1 MVEYRE
7 VEVPVEKIVIKEI
20 PVEVPVERIV
30 EKIVTKEVPVEV
42 EKIVTVERIV
52 EKPVIEYRDRVVEK
66 PVIEYRDR
74 VVETER
80 VVEVPVYQP
89 VATTRVSAPPSPQVA
104 PQVVY
109 REPQVTVDPQVY
121 HREPQVIYAEP
132 EIVHA
137 PPIVV
142 RQDEVQSIMARP
154 AATQYATHKPQMV
167 RATADG
173 PPRKQVSRQEF
184 HEQGDAIYRSIT
196 GNSASPSL
204 GVVCVPSLRVT
215 GARLFCTHES

>member
-1 MVEYRE
+1 MESYYQSPQTTYVRSPSKSPPPERVVVKEVTVPLVEYRE

-109 REPQVTVDPQVY
+109 REPQVTVDRGLLLFIGTRLVT
-121 HREPQVIYAEP
+121 HALSC
-132 EIVHA
+132 VH
-137 PPIVV
+137 
-142 RQDEVQSIMARP
+142 
-154 AATQYATHKPQMV
+154 
-167 RATADG
+167 
-173 PPRKQVSRQEF
+173 
-184 HEQGDAIYRSIT
+184 
-196 GNSASPSL
+196 SAFAS
-204 GVVCVPSLRVT
+204 C
-215 GARLFCTHES
+215 E